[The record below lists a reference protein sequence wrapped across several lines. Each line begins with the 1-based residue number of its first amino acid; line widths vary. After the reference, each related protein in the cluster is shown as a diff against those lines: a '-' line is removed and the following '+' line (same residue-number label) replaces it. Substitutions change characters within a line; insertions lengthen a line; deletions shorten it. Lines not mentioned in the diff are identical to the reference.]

1 MMKMRAPAKE
11 SPVSPASPASPTL
24 GRLFWRM
31 FAISAFVLGG
41 GFAII
46 AVADEVFSKKL
57 KWTEEGEITGQ
68 LPVFQMVPGM
78 ICTNTAIYVGNKVAG
93 PLGAAVALAGTVLPS
108 LVIFTAVTVCYG
120 AIPVNNPYL
129 AAAFSGLRAALAGV
143 IAALVVRGWTKN
155 VHGLYGYAAVSVATA
170 LLGWWKVPAAP
181 VILGAALA
189 GIALEA
195 LRRSGGAGG
204 WRARLFCPAF
214 LAIPLLFLKYGSLA
228 FGGGYVLVPMY
239 MADFVGPSAPHLNL
253 TPEEFANVMA
263 LTQMTPGSISVNCA
277 TFFGYR
283 MCGML
288 GSVVATVA
296 MVLPNYMLLLL
307 VLRSLDKFKS
317 STVVSGLLAGIRPAT
332 TALMAVAA
340 FAFAGMSVWTRTE
353 GGGGGVAFHPLG
365 ALIFAAVLAAMLAR
379 RASVVA
385 LVFWSAAAG
394 AIGKSVSVLIG

>member
-1 MMKMRAPAKE
+1 MKTVHAPAKK
-11 SPVSPASPASPTL
+11 SPGSPASPASPTL

-108 LVIFTAVTVCYG
+108 LVIFTVVTVCYG
-120 AIPVNNPYL
+120 AIPADNPYL
-129 AAAFSGLRAALAGV
+129 SAAFSGLRAALAGV
-143 IAALVVRGWTKN
+143 IAALVARGWSKN
-155 VHGLYGYAAVSVATA
+155 VRGLYGYAAVVVATA

-181 VILGAALA
+181 VVLGAAVA

-195 LRRSGGAGG
+195 LRRSGGAC
-204 WRARLFCPAF
+204 RRSRLFCPAF
-214 LAIPLLFLKYGSLA
+214 LALPLLFLKYGSLA

-239 MADFVGPSAPHLNL
+239 MADFVGPAAPHLNL
-253 TPEEFANVMA
+253 SPEEFANVMA

-283 MCGML
+283 MCGTL

-296 MVLPNYMLLLL
+296 MVLPNYVLLLL

-365 ALIFAAVLAAMLAR
+365 ALIFAAVLTAMLAR

-385 LVFWSAAAG
+385 LVFWSAAVG
-394 AIGKSVSVLIG
+394 ALGEAVSILFG